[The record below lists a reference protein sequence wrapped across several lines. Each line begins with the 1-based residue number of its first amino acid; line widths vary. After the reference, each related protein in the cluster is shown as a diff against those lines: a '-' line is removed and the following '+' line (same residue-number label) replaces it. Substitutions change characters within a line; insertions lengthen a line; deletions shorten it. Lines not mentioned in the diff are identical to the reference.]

1 MDIHV
6 VQSGESLWGITQHY
20 QVPLVSIVALNGLA
34 YPERL
39 VPGQAL
45 VIPSMPPV
53 FAPERPV
60 IEVNA
65 YTYQPVKEAAAEIV
79 QRNGLLSTVLP
90 FAYHVTEDGNLDD
103 LDDQESIA
111 AAYANSVMPL
121 MPIVNFALNESGA
134 DVAHAIFT
142 TPVARENL
150 VSSVIRVMQQKG
162 YRGLN
167 IDFESVRPEDRQG
180 FNDFLQFVVDR
191 LHPFGFSVSTAVM
204 PKTAIDQPRADYIA
218 YDYEAHGQIV
228 DFVVLMTYE
237 WGYRLGPPQAIS
249 PVNEM
254 KRVIEYALSVMPA
267 SKISLGFE
275 TYARDWLLPHK
286 EGQEAETFS
295 PKEALERAIF
305 NGVSIQFDET
315 AQSPFYTYVDASG
328 STHEV
333 WFEDAR
339 SAQAKFDLVRQ
350 YNLRGISYW
359 ALGFPY
365 PENWALLE
373 RNFSV
378 GKWL

>member
-6 VQSGESLWGITQHY
+6 VQSGESLWGIAQHY

-90 FAYHVTEDGNLDD
+90 FAYHVTEAGNLDN

-111 AAYANSVMPL
+111 AAYAHSIVPL
-121 MPIVNFALNESGA
+121 MPIVNFSLNESGA

-142 TPVARENL
+142 SSSARENL

-191 LHPFGFSVSTAVM
+191 LHPLGFSVSTAVM
-204 PKTAIDQPRADYIA
+204 PKTAIDQPRAEYTA
-218 YDYEAHGQIV
+218 YDYEAHGRIV

-237 WGYRLGPPQAIS
+237 WGYRFGPPQAIS

-254 KRVIEYALSVMPA
+254 KRVVEYALSVMPA

-305 NGVSIQFDET
+305 NGVSIQFNET
-315 AQSPFYTYVDASG
+315 AQSPFYMYVDASG
-328 STHEV
+328 RTHEV

-339 SAQAKFDLVRQ
+339 SAQAKFDLVRL

-373 RNFSV
+373 RNFHV

>member
-6 VQSGESLWGITQHY
+6 VQSGETLWGIAYHY

-90 FAYHVTEDGNLDD
+90 FAYHVTESGNLDD

-111 AAYANSVMPL
+111 AAYAHSIMPI
-121 MPIVNFALNESGA
+121 MPIVNFSTNESGA

-142 TPVARENL
+142 SAAARENL

-191 LHPFGFSVSTAVM
+191 LHPLGFSVSTAVM
-204 PKTAIDQPRADYIA
+204 PKTAIDQPRAEYIA
-218 YDYEAHGQIV
+218 YDYQAHGRIV

-254 KRVIEYALSVMPA
+254 KRVVEYALSVMPA
-267 SKISLGFE
+267 NKISLGFE

-295 PKEALERAIF
+295 PKEALERAIY
-305 NGVSIQFDET
+305 NGVSIQFNET
-315 AQSPFYTYVDASG
+315 AQSPFYTYVDANG
-328 STHEV
+328 SAHEV

-339 SAQAKFDLVRQ
+339 SAQAKFDLVRL